1 MFNIFIKLASSTVIA
16 FIVRDRESQRA
27 REPKMVNE
35 KLKAQKVSFK
45 KKKKAQKMINYL
57 LPLEEPVS
65 VSDLG

>member
-35 KLKAQKVSFK
+35 KLNAQKVNFEK
-45 KKKKAQKMINYL
+45 KKCRKNDK
-57 LPLEEPVS
+57 LPPAAR
-65 VSDLG
+65 GARFRF

>member
-16 FIVRDRESQRA
+16 FIVRDRESRRA

-35 KLKAQKVSFK
+35 KLNAQKVNFEK
-45 KKKKAQKMINYL
+45 NAQKMMHYL
-57 LPLEEPVS
+57 LPLEEHVS